1 MAAITAGV
9 LLAAGQA
16 AFAASSSGPYSS
28 TLANGTLNT
37 KIWTQVIGQDSQM
50 SMTKNPGWMTIGT
63 EYAPNAAFAAHLH
76 NMVLQP
82 VSSSANWTV
91 SVEESFFG
99 ATLTSITA
107 PNFVQA
113 GIYAWVSPTS
123 WLRIIRQPAG
133 CQLQVSW
140 LSSGTVAQPTVA
152 TTNGTV
158 ACDSQDDPL
167 WLRLTKSG
175 DTYTGYY
182 STNGTTWVETN
193 SETMPSTFAPVDIGL
208 NADQGGSQ
216 APPTYIGF
224 KDFTV
229 LGQTGASP
237 SATTSSATS
246 SSSSSTAPSSTSSS
260 TASSSTASS
269 STSSAS
275 SSTAATTSS
284 TTSSSGG
291 TGGTTVP
298 KTGSG
303 PLPFVG
309 GILLIAAGAWGLT
322 RRRPRPDQQ

>member
-1 MAAITAGV
+1 MAAAAIAGGV

-16 AFAASSSGPYSS
+16 VFAASSGSGPYSS
-28 TLANGTLNT
+28 TLATGTLNT
-37 KIWTQVIGQDSQM
+37 RIWTQVVGQDSQL

-63 EYAPNAAFAAHLH
+63 EYGPNAAWAQHLH

-99 ATLTSITA
+99 ATLTSIQP

-140 LSSGTVAQPTVA
+140 LSSGTVAQPSVA
-152 TTNGTV
+152 ATNGTV
-158 ACDSQDDPL
+158 ACASQDDPL

-175 DTYTGYY
+175 NTYTGYY

-193 SETMPSTFAPVDIGL
+193 AETMPSTFAPVDIGL

-216 APPTYIGF
+216 APPTDIGF

-237 SATTSSATS
+237 SATTSSS
-246 SSSSSTAPSSTSSS
+246 STAASTTSSSTANSSTSSS
-260 TASSSTASS
+260 N
-269 STSSAS
+269 

-284 TTSSSGG
+284 TTSGTIGG
-291 TGGTTVP
+291 TTTVP

-309 GILLIAAGAWGLT
+309 GILLIATGAWGLT
-322 RRRPRPDQQ
+322 RRRPRPGQQ